1 MVQEEV
7 SLQTLTDNEDIN
19 IGYSDNDIVVVDS
32 IQQFAEVSAAHVS
45 MSAIAICTC
54 GTWQKGRK
62 KSWKGWKTTK
72 FPKPCVSVSVL
83 KIFPKR

>member
-32 IQQFAEVSAAHVS
+32 IQQFAEVRSAPADGYRDS
-45 MSAIAICTC
+45 
-54 GTWQKGRK
+54 
-62 KSWKGWKTTK
+62 
-72 FPKPCVSVSVL
+72 
-83 KIFPKR
+83 